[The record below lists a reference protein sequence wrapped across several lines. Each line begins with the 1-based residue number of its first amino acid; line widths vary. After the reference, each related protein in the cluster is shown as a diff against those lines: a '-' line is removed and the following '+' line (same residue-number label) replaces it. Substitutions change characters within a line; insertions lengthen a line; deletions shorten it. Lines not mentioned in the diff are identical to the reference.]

1 MFPPFPRGPPQSDP
15 FASSNQ
21 AIGPFQLGREASH
34 YDLTTTSFN
43 LQPVSPSPGQRV
55 PERRPDEGKHNS
67 ELYCHSSH
75 NVPPPTASSAEE
87 RRCLCFLTIKTDDRN
102 HKFTS
107 FSKRRAGCV
116 YLVFSHTLHVFSA
129 SHKHRNDLGPLATR
143 SHAERENPAASQ
155 TTLQTSLL

>member
-1 MFPPFPRGPPQSDP
+1 MVHHRATRLLLQTKRPARFSWG
-15 FASSNQ
+15 
-21 AIGPFQLGREASH
+21 GKH
-34 YDLTTTSFN
+34 HTTTS
-43 LQPVSPSPGQRV
+43 LQPASTSSLSVHPRGKESQREDLTKV
-55 PERRPDEGKHNS
+55 NTTLSFTVTAHIM
-67 ELYCHSSH
+67 Y
-75 NVPPPTASSAEE
+75 PPPTASSAEE

-102 HKFTS
+102 DKFTS

-155 TTLQTSLL
+155 TTL